1 MMIPLECTEKRT
13 KFYATPD
20 ETSRGIEIMLKCLMG
35 LYIPIRA
42 FRGGDLILGIVRVR
56 K

>member
-13 KFYATPD
+13 KFCATPD
-20 ETSRGIEIMLKCLMG
+20 ETSRGIEMMLKCLMG
-35 LYIPIRA
+35 LYTPIRA
-42 FRGGDLILGIVRVR
+42 FPSGDLILGIVRVL